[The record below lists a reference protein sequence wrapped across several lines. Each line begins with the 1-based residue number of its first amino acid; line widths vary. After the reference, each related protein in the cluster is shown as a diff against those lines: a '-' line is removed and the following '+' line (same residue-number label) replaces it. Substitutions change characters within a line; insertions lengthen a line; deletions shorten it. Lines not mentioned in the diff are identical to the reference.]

1 MSQQNSPNYRVA
13 RQDDFRAAAQGY
25 KRMKDPN
32 TIKDK

>member
-1 MSQQNSPNYRVA
+1 MSEIANPND
-13 RQDDFRAAAQGY
+13 QFRAAAQGY